1 MFADLRKPTRLTG
14 NKAKI
19 RYSKQPTF
27 FKAHLV
33 LGLVKSTFDSL

>member
-1 MFADLRKPTRLTG
+1 LRKSTRLTG

-19 RYSKQPTF
+19 RYSKQPTV

-33 LGLVKSTFDSL
+33 WG